1 MAVAVFKA
9 YPQHREAVMSDMMSG
24 VFNQLGSKAPARH
37 FVVGLG
43 EGGGKV
49 TQVQMS
55 TGLIMRLVQVRPAYR
70 VWVVRVD
77 R

>member
-1 MAVAVFKA
+1 
-9 YPQHREAVMSDMMSG
+9 MSDMMSG
-24 VFNQLGSKAPARH
+24 VFNQMGSKAPARH